1 MKVKQKQQSPI
12 QKMNRILAGMFLLI
26 IFLMP
31 MVVAYELGLPAF
43 DLYTALVD
51 YIFGSFWLAVGFM
64 IAIIFFI
71 LTVIGNLSALTSF
84 EFVMFFFYAISIG
97 YSSTTAIFAFVAI
110 IVWAIFQVFRAGNTA
125 SY

>member
-1 MKVKQKQQSPI
+1 MKVKQKQSSI
-12 QKMNRILAGMFLLI
+12 QKMNRILAGMFLI
-26 IFLMP
+26 ILSLMP
-31 MVVAYELGLPAF
+31 MVMAYELGLPAF

-64 IAIIFFI
+64 IGIMFFI

-84 EFVMFFFYAISIG
+84 EFIMFFFYAISIG

-110 IVWAIFQVFRAGNTA
+110 TAWAIFQVFRAGNTA